1 MQALSPER
9 VIAGHN
15 EQSESGSDHA
25 ILSFTLAYL
34 KVMTKKYPTLA
45 EKDTLSFG
53 AKVFTGE
60 AKWVRKDLSP
70 RYRASCHHGLLSC
83 LGLRCGIRR
92 QQKARLPPDRGR
104 GDGYADTLAFTAGEV
119 ASGVYLV
126 HRQDNSGIAV
136 VPVENWNTMEV

>member
-1 MQALSPER
+1 
-9 VIAGHN
+9 
-15 EQSESGSDHA
+15 
-25 ILSFTLAYL
+25 
-34 KVMTKKYPTLA
+34 MTKKYPTLA

-70 RYRASCHHGLLSC
+70 GIGHHVIMDFSPASVFDVEFVDSKKLAFL
-83 LGLRCGIRR
+83 
-92 QQKARLPPDRGR
+92 QTERG
-104 GDGYADTLAFTAGEV
+104 GKGYADTMAFTAGEV